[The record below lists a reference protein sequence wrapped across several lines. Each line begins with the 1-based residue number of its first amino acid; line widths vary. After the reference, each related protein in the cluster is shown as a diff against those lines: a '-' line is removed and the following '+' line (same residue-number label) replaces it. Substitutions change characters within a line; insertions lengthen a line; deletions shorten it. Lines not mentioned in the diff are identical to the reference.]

1 MMVMTN
7 LCQKG
12 NFESIGRCESNSVEV
27 TKVKSIAERIGGWGG
42 RFACQVGMTA
52 LTEDGFF
59 SFVGF
64 IDSDKLR
71 MQVHVGRKVG
81 VVGFV
86 KGGRMDTAELVSEH
100 SLCVSFVVSWNRQ
113 WWLGQFSLPS
123 AELRFIQS
131 QDLDCFGCQ
140 VFVQVNFVKRHLF
153 GWEHSGTVSE
163 PTSCT
168 RQMGQSWDGGTVGK
182 SLFDE

>member
-12 NFESIGRCESNSVEV
+12 NFESIGRCQSNSVEV
-27 TKVKSIAERIGGWGG
+27 TKVKSIAERIGGWSG

-71 MQVHVGRKVG
+71 MQVQVGREV
-81 VVGFV
+81 
-86 KGGRMDTAELVSEH
+86 
-100 SLCVSFVVSWNRQ
+100 
-113 WWLGQFSLPS
+113 
-123 AELRFIQS
+123 
-131 QDLDCFGCQ
+131 
-140 VFVQVNFVKRHLF
+140 
-153 GWEHSGTVSE
+153 
-163 PTSCT
+163 
-168 RQMGQSWDGGTVGK
+168 
-182 SLFDE
+182 